1 MRDGERARESERE
14 RERERVMN
22 KGERESGAGCGR
34 GARVAADLGVLKRV
48 DLDLVLEDESWFKM
62 EGWGFNG

>member
-1 MRDGERARESERE
+1 
-14 RERERVMN
+14 MN

-48 DLDLVLEDESWFKM
+48 DLDLVLED
-62 EGWGFNG
+62 